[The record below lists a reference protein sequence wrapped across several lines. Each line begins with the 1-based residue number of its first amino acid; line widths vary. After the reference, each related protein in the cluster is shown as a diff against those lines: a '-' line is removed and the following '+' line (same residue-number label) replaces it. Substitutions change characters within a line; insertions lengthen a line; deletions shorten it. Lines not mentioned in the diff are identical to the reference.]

1 MFSALRLK
9 VVGLADL
16 QGHPS
21 VARLD
26 FDLTSVGLPALEK
39 TRKLS
44 NLFFVLV
51 SSLGNSS
58 VKADVIAATPAKT
71 INLTL
76 DGGVVYSNN
85 PPIAD
90 PLSTAP
96 LSPLNV
102 LAGIDVNQMLSLR
115 IDKTANAGIDFTK
128 VSDVI
133 LGIDYTATF

>member
-9 VVGLADL
+9 VVVLADL

-44 NLFFVLV
+44 NLFLFCFEPR
-51 SSLGNSS
+51 NSS

-76 DGGVVYSNN
+76 DGGVVYSNK

>member
-1 MFSALRLK
+1 M
-9 VVGLADL
+9 
-16 QGHPS
+16 QGHPP
-21 VARLD
+21 VTRLD
-26 FDLTSVGLPALEK
+26 FDLASVGLPALEK

-58 VKADVIAATPAKT
+58 VKAEAIVATPART

-76 DGGVVYSNN
+76 TCGVIYSNN
-85 PPIAD
+85 PPITD

-102 LAGIDVNQMLSLR
+102 LAGIDVNQMLSLQ

-133 LGIDYTATF
+133 LGVDYTATF